1 MCQNSKAVG
10 LAKRKVNWAREKI
23 FYPPSPHLV
32 LLIEG
37 QPEEFLILLP
47 ILLPLY
53 NDKIK
58 DGGHGNMNIHKQL
71 KSFYSPHEIHLH
83 CRPYSF
89 VSDADNFI
97 IVFTKVSYS
106 LFSPKTTKKW
116 VT

>member
-1 MCQNSKAVG
+1 MCQNSKAVK

-23 FYPPSPHLV
+23 FYPLSPHLL

-37 QPEEFLILLP
+37 QPEEFLILPL

-58 DGGHGNMNIHKQL
+58 DGGHGNMNKQL

-83 CRPYSF
+83 CRQYSF

-106 LFSPKTTKKW
+106 LFSPKRTKKW

>member
-1 MCQNSKAVG
+1 
-10 LAKRKVNWAREKI
+10 
-23 FYPPSPHLV
+23 
-32 LLIEG
+32 
-37 QPEEFLILLP
+37 
-47 ILLPLY
+47 
-53 NDKIK
+53 
-58 DGGHGNMNIHKQL
+58 MNIHKQL

-106 LFSPKTTKKW
+106 LFSPKRTKKW